1 MMNESMTSMHMGAR
15 FGEFAE
21 SVLMPGDPLRA
32 KYVADNFLTDARQ
45 ITDVRNMLGFT
56 GRYKDNPVS
65 VMAHGMGGPSAAIYA
80 TELIR
85 DYKVRNIIRI
95 GSCGTVLADLKLRD
109 IIVAQGCSTD
119 SSVNRIRFGGY
130 DFAALADF
138 ELLNHLVE
146 CIANTDA
153 KAHVGNV
160 FSSDL
165 FYAPDNAL
173 FDLMKKYRV
182 LAVEME
188 LSAIYTIAAELGA
201 RAVGMCTVSDQ
212 LSTGESLSTDD
223 RQSSFDQMI
232 GVALDAAVS
241 FKG

>member
-1 MMNESMTSMHMGAR
+1 MTSMHIGAKS
-15 FGEFAE
+15 GEFSE

-32 KYVADNFLTDARQ
+32 KYVADNYLTDARQ
-45 ITDVRNMLGFT
+45 ITDVRNMLGYT
-56 GRYKDNPVS
+56 GRYKDNLIS

-85 DYKVRNIIRI
+85 DYKVRNVIRI
-95 GSCGTVLADLKLRD
+95 GSCGTVHPDLKLRD

-119 SSVNRIRFGGY
+119 SSVNRIKFGGY
-130 DFAALADF
+130 DFAALADYQ
-138 ELLNHLVE
+138 LLNHIVE
-146 CIANTDA
+146 CIGNTDA
-153 KAHVGNV
+153 KAHIGNV

-165 FYAPDNAL
+165 FYAPDNEL

-188 LSAIYTIAAELGA
+188 LSSIYTIAAELGA

-212 LSTGESLSTDD
+212 LSTGESLSAAD
-223 RQSSFDQMI
+223 RQTSFDQMI
-232 GVALDAAVS
+232 RIALDAAIS
-241 FKG
+241 FKPSAEL